1 MVPFGFWGRE
11 LVFYQV
17 FLRFAVTLLFAT
29 PLLGLAN
36 HHNDL
41 EQEVSHHYADNNGV
55 KIHYAK
61 VGKGP
66 LVVMVHGFP
75 DYWYSWR
82 HQMQGLKE
90 NFTVVAMDQRG
101 YNRSDQPTGVAA
113 YRMENLVSDVIAVI
127 RDTGADRATVVGHDW
142 GGAVA
147 WQVAFN
153 APQLVR
159 NLVILNLP
167 HPRGMA
173 RELANNP
180 AQQRNSA
187 YARKFIA
194 GSASDPDIFFGG
206 PMTAQ
211 SLAGWVTDQNAKPLY
226 EAAFTRSSFSGM
238 LNFYKANYPTPE
250 RAGPVASSGPLPQLP
265 MPLLIFHG
273 LQDTA
278 LHSDGLNNTWD
289 WVDNNVTV
297 VTTPKAN
304 HFVQQ
309 DAAELVTRTMRWW
322 LLDRH

>member
-11 LVFYQV
+11 LVFYRV

-194 GSASDPDIFFGG
+194 GSESDPDIFFGG